1 MKVERHCLFPSTIRS
16 LECDGYDK
24 IKSELVTWILN
35 YRNNNPTSEK
45 LTNRGGWQSSS
56 TFYHDESFSLFFEY
70 ILKHIH
76 AGLSDFKVN
85 FTLNNMWININE
97 RGNYNALHNHPHS
110 HISGVFWVKTPDNCG
125 DIAFEN
131 PHHFDRYIEI
141 RNLNQEIAEETKN
154 YFGYTF
160 FAKEGSILLFPSDI
174 RHEVQQNNS
183 DEERI
188 SISFNMTYF

>member
-1 MKVERHCLFPSTIRS
+1 
-16 LECDGYDK
+16 
-24 IKSELVTWILN
+24 
-35 YRNNNPTSEK
+35 
-45 LTNRGGWQSSS
+45 
-56 TFYHDESFSLFFEY
+56 
-70 ILKHIH
+70 
-76 AGLSDFKVN
+76 
-85 FTLNNMWININE
+85 MWININE
-97 RGNYNALHNHPHS
+97 KGNYNALHNHPHS
-110 HISGVFWVKTPDNCG
+110 HISGVFWIKTPDNCG
-125 DIAFEN
+125 DIVFEN